1 MTTEIDNILENSEI
15 IGTISS
21 PSSNLE
27 LSIDI
32 SDKSI
37 MRKLVGDLV
46 VFNYTQ
52 DEKSHYS
59 IAQITEIELRNV
71 LLEDPTIKSIARKK
85 GSVNSISNIQ
95 DVFVG
100 KILCGSVFGSNDE
113 AYEQS
118 LLGTVPP
125 TGTPVYRVSNDLLNI
140 LLREQKDNIFYL
152 GHSYGSNTKLPM
164 WFKHFGH
171 GPNGAGE
178 AYHLGI
184 FGITG
189 SGKSTLAKM
198 IMTSYAKHNE
208 MSMLILDPVGEF
220 AKTLSESDSNK
231 IENVKFNLNMKEICR
246 NYKKTFQVV
255 HVKNIILDRWVLF
268 AEILSS
274 SKFFQRLT
282 IRNPN
287 RQYAVEVI
295 TSTLKEKEKI
305 SLARLK
311 ERSTFDKV
319 IDCLYSD
326 EILIQIYSSVEPRK
340 RVKEIL
346 DNIDKDELFD
356 RIWRSICY
364 LFDDKRTNSI
374 KIDTLLKRLE
384 TEKPIMVIDLSM
396 SYDSQISDGSFWS
409 EDVQFLIL
417 NRILEGLIDLGEENW
432 HRNSFLNT
440 LVILD
445 EAHRFASKDKSE
457 KSNLEELRRN
467 LLDAV
472 RTTRKYGLG
481 WMFLSTSLS
490 SIHRDI
496 IQQLRIVFFGF
507 GLSLGA
513 DLTTLTEMVSDPKSI
528 QLYKSFTDPASAF
541 NIASRKYSF
550 MTRGPVSP
558 LSFSGAPLFFNAF
571 NSPSE
576 FMKENDLDSE
586 YPEIK

>member
-1 MTTEIDNILENSEI
+1 MTTEIDSILGSSEI

-32 SDKSI
+32 SEKSI
-37 MRKLVGDLV
+37 MRKLIGDLV
-46 VFNYTQ
+46 VFNYVQ

-59 IAQITEIELRNV
+59 IAQITEIELRNM

-85 GSVNSISNIQ
+85 GSVNAISNIQ

-100 KILCGSVFGSNDE
+100 KILCGSVFGSNEDT
-113 AYEQS
+113 YEQS

-125 TGTPVYRVSNDLLNI
+125 TGTPVYRVNNDLLNI
-140 LLREQKDNIFYL
+140 LLEEQKDNIFYL
-152 GHSYGSNTKLPM
+152 GHSYGSKTKLPM

-184 FGITG
+184 FGMTG

-198 IMTSYAKHNE
+198 IMTSYAKHRE
-208 MSMLILDPVGEF
+208 MGMLILDPVGEF
-220 AKTLSESDSNK
+220 AKSLSESDNSNLD
-231 IENVKFNLNMKEICR
+231 NLKFDLKMKEIC
-246 NYKKTFQVV
+246 NKYKKSFHVV
-255 HVKNIILDRWVLF
+255 HVKNIVLDRWSLF
-268 AEILSS
+268 SEIFLT

-295 TSTLKEKEKI
+295 VSNLREKERITLTK
-305 SLARLK
+305 LK
-311 ERSTFDKV
+311 ERHTFDKV
-319 IDCLYSD
+319 IDYLYSD
-326 EILIQIYSSVEPRK
+326 EILKQIYASTEPRA
-340 RVKEIL
+340 RIKEIL
-346 DNIDKDELFD
+346 DEIDKDDLFNKTW
-356 RIWRSICY
+356 IPICY
-364 LFDDKRTNSI
+364 LFDEKRTNSI
-374 KIDTLLKRLE
+374 KIDHLLKKLE

-396 SYDSQISDGSFWS
+396 SNNTQTLSVSYWS

-445 EAHRFASKDKSE
+445 EAHRYASKDKSD
-457 KSNLEELRRN
+457 KQNLEELRNN

-507 GLSLGA
+507 GLSLGG
-513 DLTTLTEMVSDPKSI
+513 DLITLKEMVSDSKSI
-528 QLYKSFTDPASAF
+528 QLYQSFTDPASAF
-541 NIASRKYSF
+541 NISSRKYSF

-558 LSFSGAPLFFNAF
+558 LSFSGSPLFFNAF
-571 NSPSE
+571 NSSE
-576 FMKENDLDSE
+576 EFVYENDLSE
-586 YPEIK
+586 K